1 MQTKQKYL
9 GVVLVF
15 ATGQQKCS
23 FVGWHF
29 SSQVTVDF
37 SAGCWLR
44 VTLSKSEMLMG
55 SSPENPLEWWILHLF
70 VLEPPDCFSWILFCK
85 HILVILRASSHLLNK
100 RTKKSQ
106 TKILNMRSNVQARLW
121 VMSVNKFGTN
131 EFCLMITLELERN
144 IKMQAYRPNKR
155 ANYPLMFFNLYL
167 SVWVHVYGTCINV
180 HVWYDCGG
188 HKKNLKICS
197 LLLSCRFQG
206 WDSGRLGGKHLCSLS
221 NPIVPKEI
229 SLPDRYFMFLLH
241 VFNSYRERLFQ
252 ISNTSPWMLMSVL
265 VYKIDSA

>member
-1 MQTKQKYL
+1 M
-9 GVVLVF
+9 
-15 ATGQQKCS
+15 
-23 FVGWHF
+23 
-29 SSQVTVDF
+29 DF

-70 VLEPPDCFSWILFCK
+70 VLEPPDCFPWILFCK

-106 TKILNMRSNVQARLW
+106 TKILNMRSNVHVRLW

-131 EFCLMITLELERN
+131 EFCLMITLELERH

-155 ANYPLMFFNLYL
+155 ANYPLIFFNLYL
-167 SVWVHVYGTCINV
+167 SVWMHVYGTCINV
-180 HVWYDCGG
+180 HVWYAGG
-188 HKKNLKICS
+188 GGILS
-197 LLLSCRFQG
+197 LLPSCRFQE
-206 WDSGRLGGKHLCSLS
+206 WDSGRLGGKRLCSLS
-221 NPIVPKEI
+221 NPTGLKEI
-229 SLPDRYFMFLLH
+229 SLPDMYFMFLLN
-241 VFNSYRERLFQ
+241 VFNSYRGRLFQ